1 MPGIKGR
8 ILVVDDQAYI
18 RRLVRFVLE
27 RAGYEVMAAGNAEDA
42 LTLLKEAH
50 PDVVTVDLM
59 MPGRSGLDL
68 LAEKQ
73 ADSEIR
79 SIPALVVT
87 AVGLRADVQQ
97 ALELGAKETLAKPF
111 SHRQLLDAVDSLLI
125 HDDLD

>member
-1 MPGIKGR
+1 MTGIKGR

-27 RAGYEVMAAGNAEDA
+27 RAGYEVMAAGTAEDA
-42 LTLLKEAH
+42 LKLLKESH

-73 ADSEIR
+73 ADPEIR

-87 AVGLRADVQQ
+87 AVGLRADIQQ
-97 ALELGAKETLAKPF
+97 AQELGAQKTLAKPF